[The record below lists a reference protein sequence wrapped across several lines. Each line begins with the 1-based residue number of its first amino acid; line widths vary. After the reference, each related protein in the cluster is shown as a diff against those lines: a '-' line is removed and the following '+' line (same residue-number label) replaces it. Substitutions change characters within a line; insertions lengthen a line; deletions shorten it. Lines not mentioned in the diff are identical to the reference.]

1 MKSFLQKTGFVIFM
15 VIILFVGFNAIYY
28 KTANHSRVTAFEVYD
43 AIDRSS
49 KQTEYT
55 ALILGDSVARQIF
68 NPDVQK
74 ESEEICYLATNQAIM
89 PAGNYILLDN
99 FLQNNPQLETVYYVA
114 RPESLQG
121 SINFIYT
128 YSYFVTPLYTETFT
142 KYLGPET
149 ADEIV
154 KIFGSVPSKSEFVKW
169 MLGKYPKLLESYNDG
184 SEKIWAFRNRIH
196 AQEMPD
202 MSIDYIAKMWR
213 TCMDRDIEFIIL
225 SPPLP
230 SDYDQERIDRM
241 NEKMVADG
249 MGDLMNQYVG
259 SIFYIE
265 PEEFVDGIHMN
276 KQFLGFHREEFVRR
290 LIGTDS

>member
-1 MKSFLQKTGFVIFM
+1 MKSFLQKTGTVIFM
-15 VIILFVGFNAIYY
+15 VIILFVGLNAIYY
-28 KTANHSRVTAFEVYD
+28 KTANRSRVTAFEVYD

-49 KQTEYT
+49 RQTGYT
-55 ALILGDSVARQIF
+55 ALVLGDSVARQIF
-68 NPDVQK
+68 NPDAQK
-74 ESEEICYLATNQAIM
+74 ESGEICYLATNQAIM
-89 PAGNYILLDN
+89 PAGNYILLEN

-114 RPESLQG
+114 RPDSLQG

-128 YSYFVTPLYTETFT
+128 YSYFVTPLYTEAYA

-202 MSIDYIAKMWR
+202 MSIDYIAKIWR